1 MSGVPIP
8 GRFAPVS
15 INVRHAPD
23 GAVTLSNRLP
33 LGPYPD
39 TLIDVLRFWATRRP
53 AAPFLAERRPGA
65 AGTGGVWS
73 FISFA
78 EMWARTEVIAAR
90 LLGVGCGPERPVLIL
105 APNSIAHAEVMLAA
119 MRAGIPCAPVSTA
132 FALMSG
138 DLARLRHVTR
148 LVTPQMA
155 VLPED
160 SQYDAAAAAIGETVG
175 VVIRG
180 GTWDTLPAIR
190 PDELRRAEAAIGP
203 STVAKLLF
211 TSGSTDAPKA
221 VPNTHLM
228 MCSNQAALAAIWPCI
243 ASGPLVLVDW
253 LPWNHTFGG
262 NFSFNMALTH
272 GGTLYIDSGKP
283 TPGLLAATLAN
294 LREVAPSLYLNVP
307 AGFEALL
314 PYLEADRD
322 FARHLFSRLHLVF
335 CAGAALPQH
344 ARERLDALSQA
355 VRGGAVPILTGWGS
369 TETAPCATSVYSENA
384 VAANIGLP
392 MPGTEVK
399 LAPDQDKFELRV
411 RGPNVM
417 AGYWRTGGTPAA
429 VFDAEGFYRMGDAGK
444 LVDPG
449 SPEAGIVFDGR
460 VAENFK
466 LRSGTWVHVGAL
478 RLAILEAGR
487 PWVRDAVITGHDR
500 EEIGV
505 LVFPNVAACR
515 ELAGGQVDDAALAA
529 HPAVVARLREC
540 LREQNRGSAGGS
552 THLSCFAVLATPP
565 RAELH
570 EITDKGY
577 VNQRVVLKQ
586 RSVDVELLHGP
597 SGYRV

>member
-1 MSGVPIP
+1 
-8 GRFAPVS
+8 
-15 INVRHAPD
+15 
-23 GAVTLSNRLP
+23 
-33 LGPYPD
+33 
-39 TLIDVLRFWATRRP
+39 
-53 AAPFLAERRPGA
+53 
-65 AGTGGVWS
+65 
-73 FISFA
+73 
-78 EMWARTEVIAAR
+78 
-90 LLGVGCGPERPVLIL
+90 
-105 APNSIAHAEVMLAA
+105 
-119 MRAGIPCAPVSTA
+119 
-132 FALMSG
+132 
-138 DLARLRHVTR
+138 
-148 LVTPQMA
+148 
-155 VLPED
+155 
-160 SQYDAAAAAIGETVG
+160 
-175 VVIRG
+175 
-180 GTWDTLPAIR
+180 
-190 PDELRRAEAAIGP
+190 
-203 STVAKLLF
+203 
-211 TSGSTDAPKA
+211 
-221 VPNTHLM
+221 
-228 MCSNQAALAAIWPCI
+228 
-243 ASGPLVLVDW
+243 
-253 LPWNHTFGG
+253 
-262 NFSFNMALTH
+262 
-272 GGTLYIDSGKP
+272 
-283 TPGLLAATLAN
+283 LAN

-314 PYLEADRD
+314 PYLEADRN

-369 TETAPCATSVYSENA
+369 TETAPCATSVYADNA

-417 AGYWRTGGTPAA
+417 AGYWRTTGASAA
-429 VFDAEGFYRMGDAGK
+429 VFDDEGFYRMGDAGK
-444 LVDPG
+444 LIDPG

-478 RLAILEAGR
+478 RLAILEAAR

-515 ELAGGQVDDAALAA
+515 ELAGGQVDDAALVA

-540 LREQNRGSAGGS
+540 LREQNRCSAGSS
-552 THLSCFAVLATPP
+552 TQVSCFAVLATPP

-586 RSVDVELLHGP
+586 RSVAVELLHGP
-597 SGYRV
+597 SGHRV